1 MKSHN
6 ERGNGTSTRSSE
18 GFTTQVIDGSP
29 YTQAIN
35 ENGTIEKDDEVASEN
50 EFGPPNEK
58 ENRLGKVKRRRRRL
72 ALAFIAVCLVSAIA
86 LALFLYRRMPTRV
99 EYGSSKQTEVLPP
112 APGTNN
118 GVQDSRTEKAIAE
131 AQRLTEKNV
140 RGELDGPQTVVPP
153 KQIQDSPFTFPSDS
167 GTPNLGTEQT
177 KDGTVLTDSQ
187 TGDTNRAQRQSSQP
201 TTLKSQR
208 SSESSLYIVEP
219 VPQFS
224 GNPTSNKTV
233 TTTPKTEGVKLEQ
246 VALPTFGTMLPV
258 ETIGSLYTLRAG
270 ALVRMQLTRDVSAN
284 GWSMKRGT
292 VLVGSTKGSDV
303 DRAIV
308 SLVGFIDPHTNKL
321 VRLEGDLLGGDG
333 ALGLKG
339 KRRRVDAGW
348 TRVLS
353 RLVTAGAE
361 IAGAFLSGRD
371 RDTVIISDGVRTRT
385 VNPITDEIS
394 GVLGSELER
403 DKSRSFVEVGAG
415 TPGYVLVTELPSQI
429 EGANSIPASDDSL
442 SSLTNVETPRPST
455 GLSERELADLLA
467 NGSRAQIMA
476 AMPRM
481 SPEMRKIAEAVL
493 RP

>member
-1 MKSHN
+1 MKSHD
-6 ERGNGTSTRSSE
+6 EHGNGTSTTSSE
-18 GFTTQVIDGSP
+18 RFTTQVIDGSP
-29 YTQAIN
+29 YIQPIN
-35 ENGTIEKDDEVASEN
+35 ENGGTEKDDGVASEN

-72 ALAFIAVCLVSAIA
+72 ALAFIGVCLLFALA

-112 APGTNN
+112 APGTNK

-140 RGELDGPQTVVPP
+140 RGELDGPQTDLTP
-153 KQIQDSPFTFPSDS
+153 KQDSPFSFPSDS
-167 GTPNLGTEQT
+167 GTPSMGSEQT
-177 KDGTVLTDSQ
+177 KDSTVLNDSQ
-187 TGDTNRAQRQSSQP
+187 TSNTDSAERQSSQP

-208 SSESSLYIVEP
+208 NSESSLYIVEP
-219 VPQFS
+219 PSQVS
-224 GNPTSNKTV
+224 ANPTSNKSLIP
-233 TTTPKTEGVKLEQ
+233 TPRKDEVKAEPI
-246 VALPTFGTMLPV
+246 VLPTFGTMLPV

-292 VLVGSTKGSDV
+292 VLVGSTKGSDL

-339 KRRRVDAGW
+339 KRRRIDAGW

-385 VNPITDEIS
+385 VNPITEEIS

-403 DKSRSFVEVGAG
+403 DKSRSFVEVSAG

-429 EGANSIPASDDSL
+429 EGATSIPASDDSL

-467 NGSRAQIMA
+467 NGSREQIMA